1 MQALC
6 FQAKEN
12 VSVHQVPDP
21 IVQSEF
27 DAIVQ
32 VEVAG
37 LCGSDLH
44 PFFGRETGMDAGT
57 VMGHEFVGRIV
68 EVGGAVRDL
77 AVGDRV
83 CSPFTTSCGD
93 CFYCRRGLSSRCTR
107 GELFGWRQN
116 GTGLHGGQGEL
127 IRVPLADGTL
137 LKTDETFDSTLALL
151 LGDNLST
158 AYFGASMAIDIEHHA
173 EEVYAVVGCG
183 NVGLLA
189 IQTAFWMGAK
199 NVVAVDPNHDRLRI
213 AETLGAATY
222 DNESDAILAVRS
234 ITEGRGADGVM
245 EFVGLPAAQRTAYS
259 LVRPGG
265 RMSVIGCHC
274 TDHFAFS
281 PTDAYDKNLTYR
293 TGRCP
298 ARSFMQRLP
307 EMIAQRPMDLSWCVT
322 HRFGIADA
330 VEAYETFAYG
340 KDACIKAVIE
350 FG

>member
-1 MQALC
+1 MRGIC
-6 FQAKEN
+6 FEEPTFVRVRDIA
-12 VSVHQVPDP
+12 DP
-21 IVQSEF
+21 RIHAETDVIVK
-27 DAIVQ
+27 

-44 PFFGRETGMDAGT
+44 AYFGRETGMDRGT

-68 EVGGAVRDL
+68 EIGGAVKDFEI
-77 AVGDRV
+77 GDRV
-83 CSPFTTSCGD
+83 CSPFTTNCGR
-93 CFYCRRGLSSRCTR
+93 CFYCQSGLSSRCTQ
-107 GELFGWRQN
+107 GQLFGWREN
-116 GTGLHGGQGEL
+116 DSGLHGGQGEL

-137 LKTDETFDSTLALL
+137 LKIGETFESDKALL

-158 AYFGASMAIDIEHHA
+158 AYFGVSMAFDA
-173 EEVYAVVGCG
+173 DAAADEVYAVVGCG

-189 IQTAFWMGAK
+189 IQTAFWMGSK
-199 NVVAVDPNHDRLRI
+199 KVVAVDPNLDRL
-213 AETLGAATY
+213 ALAKDLGAETY
-222 DNESDAILAVRS
+222 DNETDAIRA
-234 ITEGRGADGVM
+234 TELLTDGRGADGVL

-259 LVRPGG
+259 LIRPGG

-281 PTDAYDKNLTYR
+281 PVDAYDKNLTYR

-298 ARSFMQRLP
+298 ARSYMPRLL
-307 EMIAQRPMDLSWCVT
+307 EMIEQRPMDLSWCIT
-322 HRFGIADA
+322 HRFGIDDA

-340 KDACIKAVIE
+340 NDACIKAVID